1 MKKCFPFD
9 KALLGKY
16 ILSLQAGKHIKNQYM
31 STAELK
37 IDLISRI
44 ASTEEPR
51 IIEELNKLLDFELD
65 NDAYK
70 LNPEQQT
77 RVSEAKAEYLAG
89 NVLSEQQA
97 DEAIEQWLSEK

>member
-1 MKKCFPFD
+1 
-9 KALLGKY
+9 
-16 ILSLQAGKHIKNQYM
+16 M

-44 ASTEEPR
+44 ANTNESR
-51 IIEELNKLLDFELD
+51 IIEELRKLLDFELD
-65 NDAYK
+65 KDVYE
-70 LNPEQQT
+70 LNPQQYQ

-97 DEAIEQWLSEK
+97 DEAIDQWLSEK

>member
-1 MKKCFPFD
+1 MIHVTKTIS
-9 KALLGKY
+9 A
-16 ILSLQAGKHIKNQYM
+16 M

-44 ASTEEPR
+44 ANTEEPR
-51 IIEELNKLLDFELD
+51 IIEELRKLLDFELD
-65 NDAYK
+65 TEPYK
-70 LNPEQQT
+70 LNPQQLQ

-97 DEAIEQWLSEK
+97 DEAIDLWLNER

>member
-1 MKKCFPFD
+1 
-9 KALLGKY
+9 
-16 ILSLQAGKHIKNQYM
+16 M

-44 ASTEEPR
+44 ANTEEPR
-51 IIEELNKLLDFELD
+51 IIEELRKLLDFEL
-65 NDAYK
+65 NEEAYK
-70 LNPEQQT
+70 LNPQQQQ

-97 DEAIEQWLSEK
+97 DEAIDQWLSEK

>member
-1 MKKCFPFD
+1 
-9 KALLGKY
+9 
-16 ILSLQAGKHIKNQYM
+16 M

-44 ASTEEPR
+44 ANIEEPR
-51 IIEELNKLLDFELD
+51 IIEELRKLLDFEL
-65 NDAYK
+65 NEEAYK
-70 LNPEQQT
+70 LNPQQQQ

-89 NVLSEQQA
+89 NILSEQQA